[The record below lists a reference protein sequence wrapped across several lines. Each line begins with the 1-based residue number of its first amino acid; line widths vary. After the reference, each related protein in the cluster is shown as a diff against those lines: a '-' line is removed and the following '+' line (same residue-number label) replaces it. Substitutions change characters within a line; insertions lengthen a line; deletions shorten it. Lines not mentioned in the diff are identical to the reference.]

1 MKAFGLKLFFG
12 VLIILVIIQSL
23 NGQSNNDKQ
32 LKLIGKW
39 LQDENEDIIIEFTQ
53 TTFTDH
59 KGNVENYI
67 IENDAIILI
76 LEGGILNDVPFEITN
91 FSARMQIAESFEFI
105 DDNTLKLIGGS
116 NYFRIY
122 KRLK

>member
-1 MKAFGLKLFFG
+1 MRKLFFG
-12 VLIILVIIQSL
+12 VLVIFVILQSL

-39 LQDENEDIIIEFTQ
+39 VQEGNKDIIIEFTQ

-59 KGNVENYI
+59 KGKMENYI
-67 IENDAIILI
+67 IENGAIILM
-76 LEGGILNDVPFEITN
+76 LEDDIWNDMPFEITN

-105 DDNTLKLIGGS
+105 DDNTLKLIGSS
-116 NYFRIY
+116 NHFRIY
-122 KRLK
+122 KRI